1 MTKKANAS
9 LWPIGI
15 PEVIEYD
22 FIRSFVFIAVRCRR
36 LASKRVA
43 DASGVCAA
51 CIFPALP
58 LVGIETIRGDKLHGF
73 DSLLSGPEN
82 RTVDVSLRR
91 LLV

>member
-43 DASGVCAA
+43 DASGIRPACVLAA
-51 CIFPALP
+51 LA
-58 LVGIETIRGDKLHGF
+58 LVGMHSSVCNQFERLDAPWRWLEQW
-73 DSLLSGPEN
+73 P
-82 RTVDVSLRR
+82 VDVLLRR